1 MLKFAVLGAGAGG
14 QTMSAI
20 LSSQGY
26 SVRLYD
32 IDKAKIA
39 RLKELGVIVSTGMI
53 EAEGSP
59 DLITDVLEEAVDGVD
74 VIMVVSTTDAHA
86 QIAQACKPYLHDGE
100 LFILTPGHCGGAL
113 EVAGILRGKNGCGK
127 DILIAETGDLLYACR
142 CYEIG
147 RPFQS
152 GIKSSVKISALPA
165 SDTDKV
171 MEVLGPVFPVL
182 RPVSSVLE
190 TGFEGGGAMLH
201 PLPTVM
207 NINKMDLGEPYDY
220 YMEGITP
227 HVARLIEEC
236 DKERVAVCKAL
247 GLDVLPEAES
257 LVRMYK
263 LEPKDDLYSL
273 IQSIEPYK
281 GLKNPTTTTHR
292 FLVED
297 TMNGLVPLAS
307 VGKELGVKTPV
318 MDSFITLA
326 SIICDR
332 DFASEG
338 RTAEKL
344 GFAGKTAEQ
353 IREMVK

>member
-1 MLKFAVLGAGAGG
+1 MLRFAVLGAGAGG
-14 QTMSAI
+14 QSMAAI
-20 LSSQGY
+20 LSEQGY
-26 SVRLYD
+26 PVKLYD
-32 IDKAKIA
+32 IDREKIA
-39 RLKELGVIVSTGMI
+39 ALKSMKTITVSGKI
-53 EAEGSP
+53 EACGTP
-59 DLITDVLEEAVDGVD
+59 DLITDQLEEAVTDVD
-74 VIMVVSTTDAHA
+74 IIMVVTTTDAHA
-86 QIAQACKPYLHDGE
+86 QLARDCAPYLHDGE

-113 EVAGILRGKNGCGK
+113 EVAGILRGENGCGK

-142 CYEIG
+142 CYEVG
-147 RPFQS
+147 KPLHT
-152 GIKSSVKISALPA
+152 GLKSSVKLSAFPA
-165 SDTDKV
+165 SDTSRV
-171 MEVLGPVFPVL
+171 MDVLGPVFPML
-182 RPVSSVLE
+182 RAVDSVLE

-227 HVARLIEEC
+227 HVAEIIEAC

-247 GLDVLPEAES
+247 GLDVLPEAEA
-257 LVRMYK
+257 LVKMYK
-263 LEPKDDLYSL
+263 LEPKDSFYDL

-281 GLKNPTTTTHR
+281 GLKNPTSTKHR

-307 VGKELGVKTPV
+307 VGKALGVKTPI
-318 MDSFITLA
+318 MDAFITLA
-326 SIICDR
+326 SIICGR

-344 GFAGKTAEQ
+344 GFAGKTAAE